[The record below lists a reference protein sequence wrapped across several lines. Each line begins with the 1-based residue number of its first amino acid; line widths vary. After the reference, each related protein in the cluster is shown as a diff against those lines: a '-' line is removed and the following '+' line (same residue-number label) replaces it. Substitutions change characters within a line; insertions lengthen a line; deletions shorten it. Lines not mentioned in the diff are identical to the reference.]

1 MLSKM
6 KEFIQLVLA
15 IIKIYRLKRR
25 GAFSSDG
32 RSQVFEDRNFK
43 RYFAQMQQIAK
54 RFRAI
59 RKILAS
65 KRTLLIEEDF
75 DNEFLWLQLR
85 MIIEL
90 ATFGAVAADEQRY
103 AAYRKTDTKNKKQ
116 YTTDGKVNKILPL
129 LKNVNPDYF
138 LPIPLIDSV
147 RLDDSGRAHMEGDA
161 SFADADRLIAI
172 HNRAGEHLH
181 SHNPLSVTQRAKTHD
196 MVRKSRET
204 FLADYDYVWK
214 VLKFHMKACLIFDE
228 NTGLPTHRS
237 EPDLV
242 WMVHFDESKKGT
254 GVMMHRGNFSTISAS
269 DRDEPDTANDSQT
282 SSLGIEKL

>member
-1 MLSKM
+1 MISQM
-6 KEFIQLVLA
+6 KEFIQTVLA
-15 IIKIYRLKRR
+15 FIKIYRLKRR
-25 GAFSSDG
+25 GAFRSDG
-32 RSQVFEDRNFK
+32 RSQVYEDRNFK
-43 RYFAQMQQIAK
+43 RYFAQMQEIAK

-65 KRTLLIEEDF
+65 KRALLTEEDF

-103 AAYRKTDTKNKKQ
+103 AVYRQTINKKH

-129 LKNVNPDYF
+129 LKDVNPDYF
-138 LPIPLIDSV
+138 LPIPLIASV
-147 RLDDSGRAHMEGDA
+147 RLDDSGVAHVQGDA
-161 SFADADRLIAI
+161 SFVDADRLIEI

-181 SHNPLSVTQRAKTHD
+181 SRNPLSATQRAKTHD
-196 MVRKSRET
+196 MVRMSRET

-214 VLKFHMKACLIFDE
+214 ILKFHMKACLIFDE

-237 EPDLV
+237 KPDLV
-242 WMVHFDESKKGT
+242 WMVHFDESKKGA
-254 GVMMHRGNFSTISAS
+254 GVMMHRGNFSIISAS
-269 DRDEPDTANDSQT
+269 DRDEPGAANEPQT
-282 SSLGIEKL
+282 SSLGIEKR